1 MLAPAKVNLYLHVLG
16 KRDDGYHL
24 LDSLVVF
31 AGIGDEISASE
42 SESAELALTID
53 GPFADGLAADQSN
66 LVLKAASALR
76 EQTGVRAGA
85 RIRLT
90 KNLPLASGIGGGSS
104 DAATTLQALTGLW
117 RCDLPL
123 GQLQGMALALGADVP
138 ICLAA
143 KPSFVG
149 GIGGEIEGAGPLPSA
164 WLLLANPLVATPTA
178 AVFEKRRGHF
188 STNARWSRPPAT
200 FDGLV
205 RHLEGT
211 RNDLTP
217 AALEVTPVIADVL
230 ADLAALPH
238 CALARLSGSGATC
251 FGLFEDEQ
259 GALEA
264 EQLVRQQRPGWWVR
278 AARIMA

>member
-42 SESAELALTID
+42 CAELALTID
-53 GPFADGLAADQSN
+53 GHFADGLAADQTN

-76 EQTGVRAGA
+76 EQAGVRTGA
-85 RIRLT
+85 QIRLT

-117 RCDLPL
+117 RCDLLP
-123 GQLQGMALALGADVP
+123 GQLQKIALALGADVP
-138 ICLAA
+138 VCLNA

-149 GIGGEIEGAGPLPSA
+149 GIGDEIAAAGPLPSV
-164 WLLLANPLVATPTA
+164 WLLLANPGVATPTA
-178 AVFEKRRGHF
+178 SVFKKRSGPYSSH
-188 STNARWSRPPAT
+188 ARWNRPPAT
-200 FDGLV
+200 FDGLL

-217 AALEVTPVIADVL
+217 AALEITPAIADVL

-259 GALEA
+259 GTVEA
-264 EQLVRQQRPGWWVR
+264 EQLLRRQRPGWWVR
-278 AARIMA
+278 AARIMM